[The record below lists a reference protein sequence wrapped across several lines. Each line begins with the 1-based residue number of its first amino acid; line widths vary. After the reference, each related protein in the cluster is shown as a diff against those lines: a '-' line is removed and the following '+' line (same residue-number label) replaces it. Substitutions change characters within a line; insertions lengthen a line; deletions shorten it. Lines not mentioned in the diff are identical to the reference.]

1 MKRIYD
7 FNKFILLESSQ
18 EGSHLFFNGNRL
30 DFIENGVIK
39 KSWKAC
45 SGRSYYQ
52 WYVKPDTWMR
62 RYTIP
67 HAEWSKS
74 KQEGPIPPGKYELG
88 KVEERDLNARW
99 RNDENFVKLTMAKQA
114 VKILPGTDIFIN
126 TDDFYQST
134 DPSRIAWGN
143 FRFSLN
149 PKKGTNTFGRGGFF
163 LHGGSIPGSIGCV
176 DLATDIRD
184 FGKFYKEWLEK
195 TGNKT
200 IELVV
205 DYKTFDKKVPIEVD
219 SQPYKMKYNPL
230 DDTKKAEDWY
240 NETDQE
246 IEDVLNANKIRL
258 NFKELLKQRRQ

>member
-1 MKRIYD
+1 MNRIFTFQD
-7 FNKFILLESSQ
+7 FLLENS
-18 EGSHLFFNGNRL
+18 ENPEAYLLFNGNKL
-30 DFIENGVIK
+30 DFIENGNVV

-62 RYTIP
+62 RYTVNP
-67 HAEWSKS
+67 AEWSKS
-74 KQEGPIPPGKYELG
+74 KQEGPIPQGKYELG
-88 KVEERDLNARW
+88 KFEERDLNARW
-99 RNDENFVKLTMAKQA
+99 RNDENFVKLTLAKQA
-114 VKILPGTDIFIN
+114 VKILPGTDVFLN

-143 FRFSLN
+143 FRFALN
-149 PKKGTNTFGRGGFF
+149 PKKGTNTFGRSGFF
-163 LHGGSIPGSIGCV
+163 LHGGSVPGSIGCV
-176 DLATDIRD
+176 DLATGIRE
-184 FGKFYKEWLEK
+184 FGKFYKEWLGK

-205 DYKTFDKKVPIEVD
+205 DYKTFDKKISIDVD
-219 SQPYKMKYNPL
+219 SQPYKMKYDPL

-246 IEDVLNANKIRL
+246 IENVLSANKINL
-258 NFKELLKQRRQ
+258 NFKEILKQRRQ